1 MIRTAW
7 EQATDSTSTIKAAF
21 ESPGIWR
28 VDPTKLEREGKL
40 STSVPTALQITIP
53 QLPPM
58 SKKYTNFRAAWQTR
72 INDIYSRMSKTSEH
86 TVLPGLTSTFATSS
100 ASSSFLPGTAT
111 SSTSPSLSS
120 SLTLKPRR
128 HLGTSHSAT
137 SCPCCAASTP

>member
-1 MIRTAW
+1 MQPLDVKIFAGFKKAFFKLLDDWFFVQEEEPGKEVVAGMIRTAW

-21 ESPGIWR
+21 ESPGIWP

-86 TVLPGLTSTFATSS
+86 TVLPGLTSTFAT
-100 ASSSFLPGTAT
+100 
-111 SSTSPSLSS
+111 
-120 SLTLKPRR
+120 
-128 HLGTSHSAT
+128 
-137 SCPCCAASTP
+137 